1 MASGLACLKV
11 CFFDTLPDVLQ
22 VITTYNLSSPAIML
36 FTQLIALAV
45 AASLVPS
52 AAAASLTIHIP
63 PSNFLPNP
71 NTLPASTHA
80 TLTTG
85 QGAPIQAPLRK
96 GNVIDFQKLPKAG
109 SYLLDIYTHDYT
121 FAPYRI
127 DIGAD
132 DKISA
137 IYETY
142 RGTQWSD
149 HGIQLVLEPT
159 TTATIQAKVL
169 SKKSFYEAREGF
181 NPASLLKNPMMLL
194 GIAAIGLTFGMP
206 KLMENMDPE
215 MKQEY
220 EEMQKSSGVG
230 GIMGAMQGQSSP
242 GGVGNFDLAGWMAGT
257 QQSAGGQ
264 TPKSPGIDTAAKGIR
279 ERRK

>member
-1 MASGLACLKV
+1 MLIIPS
-11 CFFDTLPDVLQ
+11 FF
-22 VITTYNLSSPAIML
+22 
-36 FTQLIALAV
+36 LAV
-45 AASLVPS
+45 AASLTPL
-52 AAAASLTIHIP
+52 AAAASLTIQIP

-85 QGAPIQAPLRK
+85 FGPPLEALLQK
-96 GNVIDFQKLPKAG
+96 GNTIEFRDLPQAG
-109 SYLLDIYTHDYT
+109 SYLLDVYAHDYT

-137 IYETY
+137 VYETY

-149 HGIQLVLEPT
+149 HGIQLVAEPVNA
-159 TTATIQAKVL
+159 ATIQAKIL
-169 SKKSFYEAREGF
+169 SKKEFYEVREGF
-181 NPASLLKNPMMLL
+181 NPVSLLKNPMLLL
-194 GIAAIGLTFGMP
+194 GIAALALTFGMP

-220 EEMQKSSGVG
+220 EEMQKNSPVG
-230 GIMGAMQGQSSP
+230 GLLGAVQGQSNS
-242 GGVGNFDLAGWMAGT
+242 GGVGNFDLASWMAGA
-257 QQSAGGQ
+257 QQGPGGQ
-264 TPKSPGIDTAAKGIR
+264 TIKSSGTDAAAKSIR

>member
-1 MASGLACLKV
+1 MLLIPSI
-11 CFFDTLPDVLQ
+11 VL
-22 VITTYNLSSPAIML
+22 V
-36 FTQLIALAV
+36 V
-45 AASLVPS
+45 AASLAPL
-52 AAAASLTIHIP
+52 AAAASLTIQIP

-71 NTLPASTHA
+71 NALPASTHA

-85 QGAPIQAPLRK
+85 QGAPIKAPLRK
-96 GNVIDFQKLPKAG
+96 GNVIEFEELPKAG
-109 SYLLDIYTHDYT
+109 SYLLDIYAHDYT

-137 IYETY
+137 VYETY

-149 HGIQLVLEPT
+149 HGIQLVAEPT
-159 TTATIQAKVL
+159 TAATIQAKLL
-169 SKKSFYEAREGF
+169 SKKSFYEVREGF

-194 GIAAIGLTFGMP
+194 GIAAIALTFGMP

-230 GIMGAMQGQSSP
+230 GLMGAMQGQSSA

-257 QQSAGGQ
+257 QQSTGGQ
-264 TPKSPGIDTAAKGIR
+264 TTKSSGIDAGAKSIR